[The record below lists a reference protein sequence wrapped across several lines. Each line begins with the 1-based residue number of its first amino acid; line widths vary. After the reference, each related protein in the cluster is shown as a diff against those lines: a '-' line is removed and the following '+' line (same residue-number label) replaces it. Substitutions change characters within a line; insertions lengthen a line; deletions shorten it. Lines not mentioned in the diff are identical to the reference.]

1 MLCPETNDKNV
12 FFGAFGGIG
21 TPNDVI
27 IFNQFIAWYLRF
39 YVFYANRRN
48 NEILGFYLSLFRIP
62 RIEVKNS
69 TVVFGN
75 IFEDWG

>member
-1 MLCPETNDKNV
+1 MNV
-12 FFGAFGGIG
+12 FFGSFSGMAG
-21 TPNDVI
+21 PNDVI
-27 IFNQFIAWYLRF
+27 IFNQFIAWYLWF

-69 TVVFGN
+69 AVVGFGN
-75 IFEDWG
+75 IFEVRG